1 MVKWLVNWKEE
12 KGCPCLRHVL
22 QGYIHYW
29 HNVGRTNQIKG
40 QPFSNWKA
48 RFQKSFMSNNS
59 KTGASILISNSL
71 SVSLQKEVRPA
82 AVFKNKGCCVK
93 HEQCLYVNSKY
104 FLQCVI
110 FIFVI
115 AQEESLRQ
123 NSSSLPRAQGGYR
136 HSPAPPSSPAVRSL
150 GTPIRRQVSKGLLSF
165 VPANLDLLSQMMI
178 GLWPS

>member
-93 HEQCLYVNSKY
+93 NLQCLKYVNSKWVLFTLY
-104 FLQCVI
+104 NFQFYYSSRRI
-110 FIFVI
+110 FKTKFILVTKS
-115 AQEESLRQ
+115 ARWLPALPCPSLFPGCEI
-123 NSSSLPRAQGGYR
+123 SR
-136 HSPAPPSSPAVRSL
+136 HAYPTS
-150 GTPIRRQVSKGLLSF
+150 GK
-165 VPANLDLLSQMMI
+165 
-178 GLWPS
+178 

>member
-93 HEQCLYVNSKY
+93 NLQCLKYVNSKWVLFTLY
-104 FLQCVI
+104 NFHFYHSSRRI
-110 FIFVI
+110 TKTKFILVTKS
-115 AQEESLRQ
+115 ARWLPALPCPSLFPGCEI
-123 NSSSLPRAQGGYR
+123 SR
-136 HSPAPPSSPAVRSL
+136 HAYPTS
-150 GTPIRRQVSKGLLSF
+150 GK
-165 VPANLDLLSQMMI
+165 
-178 GLWPS
+178 